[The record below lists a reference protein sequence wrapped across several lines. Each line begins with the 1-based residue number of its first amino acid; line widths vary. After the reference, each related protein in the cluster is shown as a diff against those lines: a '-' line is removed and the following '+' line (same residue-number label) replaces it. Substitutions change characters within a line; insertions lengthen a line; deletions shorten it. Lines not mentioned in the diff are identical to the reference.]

1 MANITLA
8 SLGQTYRPYPP
19 ATFDE
24 RYGQWPG
31 LDRQQLEQLML
42 QQMYPQ
48 PGQMVP
54 GEQFVDP
61 LGHRGLRDIGTG
73 YYMLRRL

>member
-1 MANITLA
+1 MANVTLA

-24 RYGQWPG
+24 RFGPYG
-31 LDRQQLEQLML
+31 LDQQQLEKLML

-48 PGQMVP
+48 PGQIVP

-61 LGHRGLRDIGTG
+61 LGHRGLRDIGSG
-73 YYMLRRL
+73 MYMLRRL